1 MNREITIAGGGL
13 SGLALGIALRR
24 RSIPVVILEAGSYP
38 RHRVCGEFLCGVQPE
53 TLETLGIADLLE
65 GAPELTEAIW
75 FRDGKRVVE
84 HGLPIPGRGLSR
96 HRLDHQLAIRFR
108 DLGGT
113 LRERERLPPERWTEP
128 GTVVA
133 TGREP
138 DPNSDLIGLKRH
150 LRDLPLQA
158 GLEMHCARGGYI
170 GLCPVEDGQVNAS
183 ALFRL
188 RPELKGPR
196 ESLQR
201 QYLVACGFHE
211 LVERMDQ
218 ATPEPDSFAAV
229 SAIPPGRL
237 PRRQPNTGPRICGI
251 GDRFGMIGPFTGN
264 GMSMALESAV
274 LAAPALVDYSR
285 GVLDW
290 ERAIGAVQRRQVGQ
304 FSKRLLL
311 SAALHRA
318 LFHPVALPMLT
329 KMGRTGLLPMRF
341 LFRQLR

>member
-1 MNREITIAGGGL
+1 VI
-13 SGLALGIALRR
+13 
-24 RSIPVVILEAGSYP
+24 ILEAGSYP
-38 RHRVCGEFLCGVQPE
+38 RHRVCGEFLCGVQPD
-53 TLETLGIADLLE
+53 TLETLGITDLLE

-75 FRDGKRVVE
+75 FRDGKRVVR
-84 HGLPIPGRGLSR
+84 HGLPIPGRGMSR

-108 DLGGT
+108 EMGGT
-113 LRERERLPPERWTEP
+113 LRERERLPPERWAEP

-138 DPNSDLIGLKRH
+138 DPDSDLIGLKRH
-150 LRDLPLQA
+150 LRNLPLQA
-158 GLEMHCARGGYI
+158 GLEMHCAPGGYI
-170 GLCPVEDGQVNAS
+170 GLCPIEDGQVNAS

-188 RPELKGPR
+188 RPELKGSR
-196 ESLQR
+196 ETLQR
-201 QYLVACGFHE
+201 QYLLACGFHE

-218 ATPEPDSFAAV
+218 ATPEPDSCAAV

-237 PRRQPNTGPRICGI
+237 PHRQGTGPRLCSI

-274 LAAPALVDYSR
+274 LAAPALADYSR
-285 GVLDW
+285 GVRDW
-290 ERAIGAVQRRQVGQ
+290 KGAIDAVQRRQTCQ

-311 SAALHRA
+311 SATLHRA
-318 LFHPVALPMLT
+318 LFHPVALPLLT
-329 KMGRTGLLPMRF
+329 VMGRSGLLPMRF